1 MNTEEIEKAIKTML
15 GRIEENVLT
24 AEKNRAYNLGKI
36 DAYNDCIGRLGVVLG
51 KLKEGEQNNE
61 QAQTH

>member
-1 MNTEEIEKAIKTML
+1 ML

-36 DAYNDCIGRLGVVLG
+36 DAYNDCIGRLGAVLVI
-51 KLKEGEQNNE
+51 LKGVKNAEAEEQRAKAAEGLGRCE
-61 QAQTH
+61 HD